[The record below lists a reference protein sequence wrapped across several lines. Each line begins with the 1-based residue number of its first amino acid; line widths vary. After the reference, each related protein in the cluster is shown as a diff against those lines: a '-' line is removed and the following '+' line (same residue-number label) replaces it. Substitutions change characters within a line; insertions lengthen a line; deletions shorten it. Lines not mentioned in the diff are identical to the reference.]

1 MTTRRRSCVQDPAA
15 RRRQSA
21 RGVEFTPMG
30 LNIKN
35 DEAQR
40 LSRELAAVTGETIT
54 GAIATVR
61 SAT

>member
-1 MTTRRRSCVQDPAA
+1 
-15 RRRQSA
+15 
-21 RGVEFTPMG
+21 MG

-40 LSRELAAVTGETIT
+40 LSRELAAATGETIT